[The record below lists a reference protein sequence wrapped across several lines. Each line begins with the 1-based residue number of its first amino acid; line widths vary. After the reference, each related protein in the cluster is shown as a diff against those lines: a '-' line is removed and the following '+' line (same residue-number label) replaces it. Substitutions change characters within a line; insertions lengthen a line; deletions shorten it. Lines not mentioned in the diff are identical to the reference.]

1 MLFLLSCCGYT
12 TRAMLPAYIK
22 TIYIQPVDNQT
33 LRPQLGERL
42 GDELASSFTRSGRL
56 RVTSDASADLSLH
69 IRITGYRRVAAVF
82 DAQRNVSEWS
92 YEISFAGEC
101 LDQTRNT
108 VLWEQ
113 SQAVREVVEASIN
126 EEDGISRAILRA
138 AEEIVRNTLLAW

>member
-22 TIYIQPVDNQT
+22 TIYIQPVNNQT

-42 GDELASSFTRSGRL
+42 GDELTSAFSRSGRL
-56 RVTSDASADLSLH
+56 RVSSDGSADLSLH
-69 IRITGYRRVAAVF
+69 IRISGYRRTAAVY
-82 DAQRNVSEWS
+82 DAERNVSEWS
-92 YEISFAGEC
+92 YEISFTGEC

-113 SQAVREVVEASIN
+113 SQAVREVVSVSVD
-126 EEDGISRAILRA
+126 EEEGISRAIVRA
-138 AEEIVRNTLLAW
+138 ADEIVRNTLLAW